1 MISQLMGDDDQ
12 KMLDH
17 LILTTIP
24 TLVLGAISITITDV
38 LPWDARIPILTWKLP
53 ATTKTGLGLSTVFR
67 TSTLPF
73 SIFSPELAFAIAV
86 LLRIGQYHHHYFE
99 VVLQILRILQSSP
112 QRNHQKTRQFQV
124 QTMS

>member
-24 TLVLGAISITITDV
+24 TLVLGAISNTITDV
-38 LPWDARIPILTWKLP
+38 LTWDARIPILTWKLP

-73 SIFSPELAFAIAV
+73 SIFSPELAFAIADLV
-86 LLRIGQYHHHYFE
+86 
-99 VVLQILRILQSSP
+99 
-112 QRNHQKTRQFQV
+112 
-124 QTMS
+124 